1 MKKLNMMKKIILAFS
16 VVIVCFI
23 IALVFN
29 VLGMI
34 NTANKYS
41 TFYTMRHEATMR
53 ARNIRINVQSTTKN
67 VLYGIVEG
75 EESYIDSAKE
85 NMATIESDLEWFNT
99 EFDGDTSQIEKFK
112 TEMDKITGFTEE
124 LFPLI
129 EEGTAESRAR
139 AIDIMTNDY
148 NPVNE
153 VAEEDIK
160 AFTDAQRGVAAD
172 NYESAMRGEKIQMI
186 IAIVLAVVAVVFA
199 VIMALRLM
207 TAVLVPIREMQ
218 RVMEDMENGNL
229 DSKVSY
235 EANDEFGEF
244 ADRMR
249 SMLTFLKN
257 IINDVDYLL
266 VELGSGNFTVR
277 SKMREGYVGDYKS
290 LLDSVRKL
298 KDNLNSTISQINEAS
313 NQVSN
318 GSDQVS
324 AGAQALSQGS
334 TEQASSVEE
343 LAATI
348 NEISNNITQNAES
361 ARSASERA
369 ERVKEQ
375 AGESSIRM
383 QEMLS
388 AMEDISSTSGEIG
401 KIIKTIEDIAFQT
414 NILALN
420 AAVEAARA
428 GAAGKGFAVV
438 ADEVRNLAGKSAEA
452 SQNTAALIESS
463 LKAVESGTR
472 IANDTAQSLSNVV
485 TGVEDVTVTIEKI
498 SDASVEQADAVKQ
511 VTIGIDQISS
521 VVQTNSATAE
531 QSAAASE
538 ELAGQSQILK
548 GLVDRFTIE
557 EVDGG
562 YVPNVSAAPSTP
574 VAPSAPSAPSVS
586 RSSSGPKAVHENAYD
601 SSFSLPVDNSKY

>member
-1 MKKLNMMKKIILAFS
+1 
-16 VVIVCFI
+16 
-23 IALVFN
+23 
-29 VLGMI
+29 
-34 NTANKYS
+34 
-41 TFYTMRHEATMR
+41 
-53 ARNIRINVQSTTKN
+53 
-67 VLYGIVEG
+67 
-75 EESYIDSAKE
+75 
-85 NMATIESDLEWFNT
+85 
-99 EFDGDTSQIEKFK
+99 
-112 TEMDKITGFTEE
+112 
-124 LFPLI
+124 
-129 EEGTAESRAR
+129 
-139 AIDIMTNDY
+139 
-148 NPVNE
+148 
-153 VAEEDIK
+153 
-160 AFTDAQRGVAAD
+160 
-172 NYESAMRGEKIQMI
+172 
-186 IAIVLAVVAVVFA
+186 
-199 VIMALRLM
+199 
-207 TAVLVPIREMQ
+207 
-218 RVMEDMENGNL
+218 
-229 DSKVSY
+229 
-235 EANDEFGEF
+235 
-244 ADRMR
+244 
-249 SMLTFLKN
+249 
-257 IINDVDYLL
+257 
-266 VELGSGNFTVR
+266 
-277 SKMREGYVGDYKS
+277 
-290 LLDSVRKL
+290 
-298 KDNLNSTISQINEAS
+298 
-313 NQVSN
+313 
-318 GSDQVS
+318 
-324 AGAQALSQGS
+324 
-334 TEQASSVEE
+334 
-343 LAATI
+343 
-348 NEISNNITQNAES
+348 
-361 ARSASERA
+361 
-369 ERVKEQ
+369 
-375 AGESSIRM
+375 
-383 QEMLS
+383 MLS

-574 VAPSAPSAPSVS
+574 VAPSAPSAPSAS

>member
-1 MKKLNMMKKIILAFS
+1 MKKLNMMKKIVLSFG

-29 VLGMI
+29 VLGMR

-67 VLYGIVEG
+67 VLYGIVQG
-75 EESYIDSAKE
+75 EESYISSAEE
-85 NMATIESDLEWFNT
+85 NMATIDSELEWFST
-99 EFDGDTSQIEKFK
+99 EFDGDTTQIDKFK
-112 TEMDKITGFTEE
+112 TEMDKIKGFTED

-129 EEGTAESRAR
+129 REGTEDAR
-139 AIDIMTNDY
+139 AQAIEIMTNDY

-153 VAEEDIK
+153 TAEDDIK
-160 AFTDAQRGVAAD
+160 AFTDSQRAVAAD
-172 NYESAMRGEKIQMI
+172 NYESAMKGEKTQMV
-186 IAIVLAVVAVVFA
+186 IAIVLAVVAIVFA

-207 TAVLVPIREMQ
+207 SAVITPLRGMQ
-218 RVMEDMENGNL
+218 RVMKDMEDGNL
-229 DSKVSY
+229 DTQISY

-244 ADRMR
+244 ANEMR

-257 IINDVDYLL
+257 VISDVDYLL
-266 VELGSGNFTVR
+266 EELGSGNFTVR
-277 SKMREGYVGDYKS
+277 SKMREVYVGDYKS
-290 LLDSVRKL
+290 LLDSIRKL

-313 NQVSN
+313 SQVSN

-348 NEISNNITQNAES
+348 NEISNNITQNADS

-369 ERVKEQ
+369 EHVKEQ
-375 AGESSIRM
+375 AGESSVRM

-388 AMEDISSTSGEIG
+388 AMADISNTSGEIG

-463 LKAVESGTR
+463 LKAVENGTR
-472 IANDTAQSLSNVV
+472 IANETAQSLSNVV
-485 TGVEDVTVTIEKI
+485 TGVDDVTVTIEKI

-548 GLVDRFTIE
+548 GLVDKFKI
-557 EVDGG
+557 DGADNV
-562 YVPNVSAAPSTP
+562 YTPNAN
-574 VAPSAPSAPSVS
+574 VASSVS
-586 RSSSGPKAVHENAYD
+586 GTQSAPKAVHENAYD
-601 SSFSLPVDNSKY
+601 SSFSVPTDNSKY